1 MRLLHIELDAPVER
15 FMRRSLFVLD
25 PEDTCDKA
33 ARVMN
38 DNDVG
43 SVLVGKKGKPVG
55 IVTERDMLQKVL
67 GGERPPSETKLVE
80 IMSAPVITISL
91 RASVR
96 EALELMAHHGFRRL
110 LVTEDEKPVGIIAQR
125 FTIQEEVGFLRS
137 KAYKPAKDAMRY
149 HPFYRGKVE
158 VNLKVPVRSFDDFA
172 IWYTPG
178 VAEPCKDIQRHVER
192 VYDHTNKGNS
202 VAIVTDGTRV
212 LGLGDIGPKAALP
225 VMEGKALL
233 FRYLGGVD
241 AYPICLDTSDPDEI
255 IQAVKWL
262 QPAFGAVNLEDI
274 AQPKCFRI
282 LDRLREEAEIPVWH
296 DDQQG
301 TATVVL
307 AGILNSLKVVGKK
320 RGEVSVSMIGAGAA
334 SIRTARLLI
343 TAGFNP
349 DDIIMADSKGIL
361 HEGRKELQDSYPE
374 KWEMCKTTN
383 REGRTGG
390 IHEAMADTDI
400 VIALS
405 TPGPGVIKA
414 ENIEGMA
421 DDAIVFA
428 CANPI
433 PEVWPWEA
441 SSAGAKV
448 VATGRSDF
456 PNQVNNS
463 LGFPG
468 IFRGALDV
476 RARTITD
483 GMLIAA
489 AKELARIAE
498 ERGLATEQI
507 LPTMEEWEVFP
518 REAVAVGMM
527 AQKEGVAASKV
538 SKKTLYEEARDRIQ
552 RSRDIVQKCMEDGF
566 ILEPP
571 SEETVIYGA

>member
-361 HEGRKELQDSYPE
+361 HEGRKELRDSYPE

>member
-1 MRLLHIELDAPVER
+1 
-15 FMRRSLFVLD
+15 
-25 PEDTCDKA
+25 
-33 ARVMN
+33 
-38 DNDVG
+38 
-43 SVLVGKKGKPVG
+43 
-55 IVTERDMLQKVL
+55 
-67 GGERPPSETKLVE
+67 
-80 IMSAPVITISL
+80 
-91 RASVR
+91 
-96 EALELMAHHGFRRL
+96 
-110 LVTEDEKPVGIIAQR
+110 
-125 FTIQEEVGFLRS
+125 
-137 KAYKPAKDAMRY
+137 KDAMRY

-178 VAEPCKDIQRHVER
+178 VAEPCRDIGKHTDR

-262 QPAFGAVNLEDI
+262 QPAFGAINLEDI
-274 AQPKCFRI
+274 AQPKCFHI

-307 AGILNSLKVVGKK
+307 AGVLNSLKVVGKK

-334 SIRTARLLI
+334 SIRTTRLLI

-349 DDIIMADSKGIL
+349 GDIIMADSKGIL
-361 HEGRKELQDSYPE
+361 HEGRKELRDSYPE

-390 IHEAMADTDI
+390 IHEAMVDTDI

-414 ENIEGMA
+414 EDIESMA
-421 DDAIVFA
+421 HDAIVFA

-483 GMLIAA
+483 EMLIAA

-527 AQKEGVAASKV
+527 AQREGVAARKV